1 MKNIKFIVL
10 IFLHPLVGVSQNS
23 VEFSVGIGA
32 TVIDIESLVEKDEIA
47 GAFATDWEVINYGIS
62 GQYFFGSK
70 GNVSFGSEVM
80 YQSLYWY
87 SVAVP
92 FGSQTIYREYS
103 VSAIKITPILR
114 YEVASAFVF
123 DIGPELNIMDGVK
136 LGLLLSANYYIPVSD
151 KVDIPIKIRF
161 DIMKNIVI
169 TVPSSLNAG
178 IRIKL

>member
-1 MKNIKFIVL
+1 MKKIKFIIL
-10 IFLHPLVGVSQNS
+10 FFLLPFMGVSQSS
-23 VEFSVGIGA
+23 VEFSIGVGA
-32 TVIDIESLVEKDEIA
+32 TAIDIENLVEKDEIT
-47 GAFATDWEVINYGIS
+47 GSFATDWEVINYGIS

-70 GNVSFGSEVM
+70 ENFSFGSELM

-103 VSAIKITPILR
+103 ISAVKITPILR
-114 YEVASAFVF
+114 YEVTRAFAF
-123 DIGPELNIMDGVK
+123 DIGPEFNFMEGIK
-136 LGLLLSANYYIPVSD
+136 LGLLFSANYYIPVSD
-151 KVDIPIKIRF
+151 KIDIPLKLRF
-161 DIMKNIVI
+161 DIMNNIVI